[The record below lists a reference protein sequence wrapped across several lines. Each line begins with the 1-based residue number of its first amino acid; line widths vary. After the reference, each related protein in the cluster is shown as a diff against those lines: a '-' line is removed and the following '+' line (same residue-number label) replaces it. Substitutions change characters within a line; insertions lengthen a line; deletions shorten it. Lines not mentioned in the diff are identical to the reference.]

1 VLSATVLAI
10 GWLGG
15 GITVLSVV
23 AVVIGIAA
31 IVSVLRNPDFSGGS
45 KALWVIA
52 ILLFPILGG
61 AVYFGVRSDW

>member
-1 VLSATVLAI
+1 LSATVLGI

-15 GITVLSVV
+15 GITALAVV

-31 IVSVLRNPDFSGGS
+31 IVSVLRNSEFSGAE
-45 KALWVIA
+45 KALWVVA

-61 AVYFGVRSDW
+61 AVYFAVRTDW

>member
-15 GITVLSVV
+15 GITALSVL

-31 IVSVLRNPDFSGGS
+31 IVSVLRNPDFSGGA
-45 KALWVIA
+45 KALWVFA
-52 ILLFPILGG
+52 IVLFPILGG